1 MITATVKAPS
11 SAISFSTSRFGEI
24 SVPENKVIRFVQ
36 AMPGFERLRRFIIID
51 HDEQGTFRWMQ
62 SIDDPGVAFLLTDPS
77 AFKPGYSVPLKKW
90 EMEKLG
96 AESPEGLVTLVMVC
110 VARDA
115 RELSL
120 NLKGPVVFNAES
132 MNAIQCVIDR
142 DDYPSNF
149 PIKV

>member
-1 MITATVKAPS
+1 MNTATLNAPS
-11 SAISFSTSRFGEI
+11 PAVSFPTTRFGEI

-36 AMPGFERLRRFIIID
+36 GMPGFERLRKFIILD

-62 SIDDPGVAFLLTDPS
+62 SAEDPGVAFLLTDPN
-77 AFKPGYSVPLKKW
+77 AFKPDYSVPLKKS

-96 AESPEGLVTLVMVC
+96 AESAGTLVTLVMVC

-120 NLKGPVVFNAES
+120 NLKGPVVFNAEN
-132 MNAIQCVIDR
+132 MKAVQCVIDR
-142 DDYPSNF
+142 DDYPPNF
-149 PIKV
+149 LIKV